1 MLIFKTLIRSN
12 LISTKIS
19 NIRTHILCSQSITTM
34 ATSAILKSAHY
45 PFAPFLLPPSLPAV
59 IRLTS
64 CGEIS
69 QQSSFGPLFLSSAPW
84 MLMQS
89 ATPMYLLGT
98 DVKSSVGFTDTVRR
112 EKVASSGLWI
122 ARNYENV
129 SVMEDGI
136 FNLPNLISISRM
148 LSGPII
154 GWMILNEWYISSFV
168 ALGLSGMTDWLDGF
182 VARKMNINSV
192 LGSYLDPLADKV
204 LICSVAL
211 AMVKKDLLHAWLVQL
226 VVLRDVI
233 LVSGAVYKRSSS
245 SDWKWKSWFDF
256 FSLNTICPERVQ
268 PLFLSKVNTVFQ
280 LTLVTI
286 ALLQPEFG
294 TEETQVY
301 ITYLSWLVAS
311 TTVAS
316 TVAYGVQHLYK
327 TAATV
332 SVR

>member
-112 EKVASSGLWI
+112 EKVTSSGLWI
-122 ARNYENV
+122 ARNCENV

-154 GWMILNEWYISSFV
+154 GWYILYTFKLFHSTKWTKMFSFSPFMYW
-168 ALGLSGMTDWLDGF
+168 LFYMCELWNDDRLSDTF
-182 VARKMNINSV
+182 V
-192 LGSYLDPLADKV
+192 D
-204 LICSVAL
+204 LI
-211 AMVKKDLLHAWLVQL
+211 
-226 VVLRDVI
+226 
-233 LVSGAVYKRSSS
+233 
-245 SDWKWKSWFDF
+245 
-256 FSLNTICPERVQ
+256 
-268 PLFLSKVNTVFQ
+268 
-280 LTLVTI
+280 
-286 ALLQPEFG
+286 
-294 TEETQVY
+294 
-301 ITYLSWLVAS
+301 
-311 TTVAS
+311 
-316 TVAYGVQHLYK
+316 
-327 TAATV
+327 
-332 SVR
+332 